1 MAKPKKSD
9 YSEQHVRLGKLLGAA
24 RKKQKLKQR
33 QVAARLGR
41 QQSFVA
47 KYEKGRRHLDVAE
60 FVAVARAI
68 GVDPRRIIARLLK
81 RWPDAPAESQPLP
94 ESKGPS
100 GHPPP

>member
-9 YSEQHVRLGKLLGAA
+9 YSEQHARLGRLLGAA
-24 RKKQKLKQR
+24 RRKQNLKQR

-81 RWPDAPAESQPLP
+81 RWPDAPAE
-94 ESKGPS
+94 
-100 GHPPP
+100 PPPPPEPNGSSCQPTP